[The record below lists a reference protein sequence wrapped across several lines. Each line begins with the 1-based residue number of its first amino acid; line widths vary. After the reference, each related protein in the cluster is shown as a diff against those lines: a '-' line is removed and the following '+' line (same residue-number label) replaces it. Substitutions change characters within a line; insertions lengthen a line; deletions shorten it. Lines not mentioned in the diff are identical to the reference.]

1 MHVLR
6 RFCLLILC
14 VLLAG
19 CASADPA
26 LYPARAGMGRAD
38 LVVIDNHWHTG
49 LVVRYADLPTPLRGE
64 LAAFAGQRYL
74 AVGWGDEGF
83 YRASQIT
90 SGLIPQALFYS
101 RGTVVLVEGLD
112 APPER
117 AFGEG
122 IDVYRI
128 PASRRGLART
138 IEHVA
143 RSFRRD
149 GEGRLIDGGPGLEG
163 GRFYLGTG
171 RYAWNHTCN
180 QWTAAALKTAG
191 LPITPAFAALSESLA
206 AQLRTLDGVRMNGRP
221 VERRRRGSVRRPG
234 PLRGG

>member
-1 MHVLR
+1 MPALR
-6 RFCLLILC
+6 PPCLLIFC
-14 VLLAG
+14 ALLAG

-26 LYPARAGMGRAD
+26 LYPARAGIARAD
-38 LVVIDNHWHTG
+38 LVVLDNHWHTG
-49 LVVRYADLPTPLRGE
+49 LVVRYADLPTPLRDD
-64 LAAFAGQRYL
+64 LTAFAGHRYL

-83 YRASQIT
+83 YRASKIT

-101 RGTVVLVEGLD
+101 RGTVVLVLGLD
-112 APPER
+112 APPEE
-117 AFGEG
+117 AFGRG

-128 PASRRGLART
+128 PASRAGLGRAMD
-138 IEHVA
+138 HLA

-149 GEGRLIDGGPGLEG
+149 GAGRLIDAGPGLEG

-180 QWTAAALKTAG
+180 QWTAAALKSAG

-206 AQLRTLDGVRMNGRP
+206 AQIRTLPNVRLNGRP
-221 VERRRRGSVRRPG
+221 AERRNGFALPPG
-234 PLRGG
+234 PMRGG